1 MFSFLNNIPQVTKN
15 ILLINVMLS
24 IVTFILGS
32 QNIDLGRD
40 LGAYYMNSPLF
51 RPYQIV
57 THFFMHDGSSIMH
70 LFMNMY
76 LLVILGSYLERLW
89 GPKKYFVLYIIS
101 ALGAFALYNAMGMY
115 QISELRNSFT
125 GVLDINRIDSIMNNS
140 QSMEE
145 IVTEVNNYL
154 HTLSGQQVID
164 TNLLQ
169 KYISFCSTPMVGAS
183 GAVFGVMAA
192 FAILFPNTE
201 FMLYFAIPVKAKFLV
216 GAYFLFELYLSFNG
230 TPGDNVAHLAHVG
243 GAIAGAIMILYWRK
257 TDKKNFW

>member
-1 MFSFLNNIPQVTKN
+1 
-15 ILLINVMLS
+15 MLS

-125 GVLDINRIDSIMNNS
+125 GVLDINSIDSIMNNS

-145 IVTEVNNYL
+145 IITEVNNYL

-169 KYISFCSTPMVGAS
+169 KYIKLKVLHKRRA
-183 GAVFGVMAA
+183 
-192 FAILFPNTE
+192 N
-201 FMLYFAIPVKAKFLV
+201 
-216 GAYFLFELYLSFNG
+216 
-230 TPGDNVAHLAHVG
+230 
-243 GAIAGAIMILYWRK
+243 
-257 TDKKNFW
+257 